1 MTSDTLDENAGGPGL
16 GVSSGGAGEDGGAD
30 GEEGVAL
37 TGAAVALDGAG
48 VAPVSAA
55 PHAAAEAHANMRTP
69 RWRSFGFSGMHNSK
83 AFVTPAVTES

>member
-1 MTSDTLDENAGGPGL
+1 M
-16 GVSSGGAGEDGGAD
+16 
-30 GEEGVAL
+30 
-37 TGAAVALDGAG
+37 
-48 VAPVSAA
+48 SAA